1 MSLNLKNEE
10 TTALVTEVAER
21 LGTTGTAAVRD
32 RARARITELDAD
44 ADAEVE
50 RRYRELRDFM
60 EKNVWPKVKLLRHGS
75 GTTSINDTTEHSEG
89 TRQSADCHQA
99 DGRIHL
105 VRHVGRFGVVRVVGL
120 GLPESGGGVVLVGV
134 FGLGGVGAAG
144 G

>member
-1 MSLNLKNEE
+1 MSLNLKDEE
-10 TTALVTEVAER
+10 TAVLVTEVAKR
-21 LGTTGTAAVRD
+21 LGTTGTAAVRVL
-32 RARARITELDAD
+32 ARAKIAELDAD

-50 RRYRELRDFM
+50 RRYRELRRFV
-60 EKNVWPKVKLLRHGS
+60 EKKVWPKLKPLRHGS
-75 GTTSINDTTEHSEG
+75 STTSINDTTEHSEG

-105 VRHVGRFGVVRVVGL
+105 VRHVGRFGVVCAVGL

-134 FGLGGVGAAG
+134 FGSGGVGAAG